1 MDLEFIFIFIFSTRG
16 EINEAINWPLS
27 RFERKK
33 RKIGAFKNRFCT
45 TTAKA
50 VCDLELIV
58 VKVVINTNIFL
69 YIL

>member
-50 VCDLELIV
+50 VCDLVAWYWYLDHGKLI
-58 VKVVINTNIFL
+58 IN
-69 YIL
+69 YY